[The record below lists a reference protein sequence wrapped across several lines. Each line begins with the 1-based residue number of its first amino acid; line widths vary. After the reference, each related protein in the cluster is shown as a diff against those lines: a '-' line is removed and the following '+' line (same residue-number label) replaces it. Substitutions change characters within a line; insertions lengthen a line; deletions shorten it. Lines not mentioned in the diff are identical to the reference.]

1 MKGQNSL
8 LIEQFNEE
16 FKQGEIYSSTIIRDF
31 LNNSQ
36 NAKYN
41 NPAAY
46 TYNRWNRG
54 MADIFPV
61 FKWLHRGEYRYLGW
75 NHDYTGYIYHY
86 PQGDTPYVIGEYLNG
101 NYNFNNSEI
110 VTFTEWRESND
121 EGVRVV
127 GLNLRVTFTSIDGS
141 ISQRKILTNDPD
153 LKGQVIDRFDYIDFE
168 SKLGKLLIDKKVDD
182 TFKFGNT
189 EYRIININ

>member
-1 MKGQNSL
+1 
-8 LIEQFNEE
+8 
-16 FKQGEIYSSTIIRDF
+16 
-31 LNNSQ
+31 
-36 NAKYN
+36 
-41 NPAAY
+41 
-46 TYNRWNRG
+46 
-54 MADIFPV
+54 
-61 FKWLHRGEYRYLGW
+61 
-75 NHDYTGYIYHY
+75 
-86 PQGDTPYVIGEYLNG
+86 
-101 NYNFNNSEI
+101 